1 MRFLRRL
8 TVLLL
13 MTCFAVAVPFA
24 NTRAQDN
31 TVTITLAISNLSD
44 SVFSDKLIGDFESA
58 HPGIKVSIVKANTT
72 IPPAAS
78 GLDRH
83 FQAVQQYASSAD
95 VLYVTNANIT
105 GSDTTS
111 LSVEATRAG
120 YFLNLKPLVDDDK
133 TLNPSDF
140 FPPIWQSYQW
150 DGGVWAMP
158 FAADPYVLTYDP
170 AAFDAAG
177 LPYPND
183 KWTLDDLSNAMR
195 KLAVKDS
202 NGKVTT
208 AAFDIFG
215 SALPYLFR
223 AMLTNSLLD
232 TSSIPNIPKFD
243 TPDVNTL
250 FQNWLKLDQEGLISA
265 EFGKAP
271 LGFSPAIIAV
281 TRPSGSAKQGVSL
294 LPGGKAPLNVQGFAV
309 SGGTQ
314 HPQESYALAAWLTTR
329 GDVANN
335 ALATLPARQSLL
347 GVQGDKPAAFTL
359 NISPE
364 LQAVIKTAIANAIPL
379 AEMRYTDYLLSAY
392 NNIKTSNG
400 DIQIALRS
408 AEDQALKNQQAAADR
423 KNNLTVVVATPIPSG
438 NQTAGKITLKV
449 GVVGFGLPNQDI
461 WNQFIADFTAS
472 DPQVEKVA
480 LEQYLDATSLN
491 QLGPALQKYDCV
503 YTSGAGVSAAQIP
516 HLFNL
521 DPFLSADPT
530 FDKSDMLNGTLAQVT
545 LDNKIWML
553 PSDIAP
559 NILKYESDRFQKD
572 GVSEPGPNWTIEQF
586 VDALKTFKNDGGDQL
601 GFAPLNTFG
610 AYLFQ
615 LIAAFGGNPID
626 YRTSPPTINFTDPA
640 TVDAVQQVINL
651 AKDGEFKYRPLFST
665 RLDMSF
671 GAATSTF
678 RQDTLTAFVL
688 PIPTTP
694 DTDQTKV
701 TLFPR
706 GTKYNAVTYNLG
718 GFYISA
724 TAQNPEACYRF
735 ISKAAHMPVLFTAMP
750 ARRSLLNDPTL
761 ASTQKPETLALYK
774 QIAALL
780 DDPNTLIFPGVSI
793 VSDRLNIQ
801 LELEFFE
808 AFDKVMLTKADLN
821 QALADAEGSAK
832 AFQGCAAALP
842 ALGVNADEQRKYLNG
857 FVDCAVKSD
866 PAMGPLYAGL
876 KVN

>member
-183 KWTLDDLSNAMR
+183 KWTLDDLSNAIR

-202 NGKVTT
+202 SGKVTT

-232 TSSIPNIPKFD
+232 TSSI
-243 TPDVNTL
+243 
-250 FQNWLKLDQEGLISA
+250 
-265 EFGKAP
+265 
-271 LGFSPAIIAV
+271 
-281 TRPSGSAKQGVSL
+281 GSAKQGVSL

-408 AEDQALKNQQAAADR
+408 AEDQALKNQQAAVDR

-472 DPQVEKVA
+472 DPQIEKVA

-572 GVSEPGPNWTIEQF
+572 GVPEPGPNWTIEQF